1 MDYSPRQNHQRIAWK
16 RKVTLL
22 ILLFILSSLLLTGA
36 SIYKSG
42 FVPAQQLKGNTQEAS
57 LVGLADTT
65 DNIHL
70 DLLISAEGSK
80 E

>member
-1 MDYSPRQNHQRIAWK
+1 MTRKRI
-16 RKVTLL
+16 VTL
-22 ILLFILSSLLLTGA
+22 ILLFILGSLLLTGVY
-36 SIYKSG
+36 IYKSG
-42 FVPAQQLKGNTQEAS
+42 FVPAKQLKGNTQEAS